1 MCVRCH
7 PEQPALVAAGAALPP
22 STLAPSR
29 NFMLRFSL
37 LSPAR
42 KGTFNG
48 EVMVWDLSK
57 GSDIK
62 RAQATPG
69 RR

>member
-1 MCVRCH
+1 
-7 PEQPALVAAGAALPP
+7 
-22 STLAPSR
+22 
-29 NFMLRFSL
+29 MLRFSL